1 MAAPGAEDDLLPNET
16 LYVNNLNEKIKKQ
29 GKEFFYMI
37 NFFQF
42 VFWLELKKHLYLL
55 FGQYGKIVEMVA
67 LRSLEM
73 RGQAF
78 IVYQDVQSST
88 KAIREL
94 QGMLF
99 FGKPIVCEIYF

>member
-42 VFWLELKKHLYLL
+42 VF
-55 FGQYGKIVEMVA
+55 
-67 LRSLEM
+67 
-73 RGQAF
+73 
-78 IVYQDVQSST
+78 
-88 KAIREL
+88 
-94 QGMLF
+94 
-99 FGKPIVCEIYF
+99 